1 MERVKI
7 RKLEES
13 DAECVSQ
20 IIIRGFNWFFKFH
33 EGRKDYVETCK
44 RFREAHKPERIR
56 EFARAQGDN
65 VRGFVA
71 EADGKVVGY
80 IAVSFEPGS
89 RLGSI
94 NMVSVDPDYQR
105 RGIGSMLMEAALE
118 FLKSRGARKVCTVVS
133 HVNRP
138 AIMYYMKHG
147 FIPEG
152 LLRDHFSKGLHEIY
166 MSRFFEE

>member
-1 MERVKI
+1 MFHKSSLEGLIGFLNSTKGGKITLKHVDVSVKHI
-7 RKLEES
+7 NPNR
-13 DAECVSQ
+13 
-20 IIIRGFNWFFKFH
+20 
-33 EGRKDYVETCK
+33 
-44 RFREAHKPERIR
+44 
-56 EFARAQGDN
+56 FARTQGDN

-71 EADGKVVGY
+71 EVNGRVVGY
-80 IAVSFEPGS
+80 IAVSFEPDS

-94 NMVSVDPDYQR
+94 NMASVDPDYQR
-105 RGIGSMLMEAALE
+105 KGIGSMLMEAALE
-118 FLKSRGARKVCTVVS
+118 FLKLRGARKVCAAVS

-152 LLRDHFSKGLHEIY
+152 FLRDHFSKGLHEIY